1 MAVNLK
7 RLVYFDSFMDPVANA
22 ILSKRDDVDLVRLDY
37 AASEAGNWSEFSA
50 AHGYQIQPRSELR
63 KPWFADADLL
73 ALDREADAAPPFL
86 PPLCAAGW
94 PVLFPLPEPPGFFP
108 PASSLLTV
116 AHARRSASFSGTPR
130 SS

>member
-1 MAVNLK
+1 MVTMAAEGSQGGGWPPGRMSKPPDNFLRCLRQTAK
-7 RLVYFDSFMDPVANA
+7 RLLP
-22 ILSKRDDVDLVRLDY
+22 
-37 AASEAGNWSEFSA
+37 
-50 AHGYQIQPRSELR
+50 R
-63 KPWFADADLL
+63 KPIGYPCARRWAFSLRVAAAFFADADLL

-94 PVLFPLPEPPGFFP
+94 PVLFPRPEPPGFFP